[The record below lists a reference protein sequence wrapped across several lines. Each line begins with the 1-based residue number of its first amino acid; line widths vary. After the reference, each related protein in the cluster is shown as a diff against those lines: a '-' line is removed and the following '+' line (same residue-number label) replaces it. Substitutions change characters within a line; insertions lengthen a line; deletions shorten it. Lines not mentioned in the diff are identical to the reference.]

1 MALRPAPV
9 PFPAPV
15 PLAKLSTLELGRIGE
30 QVVVDHLAEAGW
42 QILGRNI
49 RFRTGELDIVALEGT
64 TLVFVE
70 VKTRRTLVT
79 GVPQAA
85 VTPLKLRRLR
95 ALAGTY
101 LMENAPPHHAV
112 RIDVVAVHVLGA
124 GGCELEHLR
133 SVS

>member
-1 MALRPAPV
+1 MALRPAPI
-9 PFPAPV
+9 PFPAPA
-15 PLAKLSTLELGRIGE
+15 PPAKLSNLELGQIGE
-30 QVVVDHLAEAGW
+30 QVVADHLAGAGW
-42 QILGRNI
+42 QIVERNV
-49 RFRTGELDIVALEGT
+49 RFRAGEIDIVALEGT

-79 GVPQAA
+79 GVPQAS
-85 VTPLKLRRLR
+85 VTPLKVRRLR

-101 LMENAPPHHAV
+101 LMERATRHHEV

-124 GGCELEHLR
+124 GGCEIEHLR

>member
-1 MALRPAPV
+1 MAPSPAPV
-9 PFPAPV
+9 PFPAGV
-15 PLAKLSTLELGRIGE
+15 PLARLSTHELGAIGE
-30 QVVVDHLAEAGW
+30 QVVADHLTAAGW
-42 QILGRNI
+42 SIVDRNV
-49 RFRTGELDIVALEGT
+49 RFRAGEIDIVALEGT

-70 VKTRRTLVT
+70 VKTRRSLLT
-79 GVPQAA
+79 GVPQAS
-85 VTPLKLRRLR
+85 VTPQKVRRLR

-101 LMENAPPHHAV
+101 LLDHAPRHREM

>member
-1 MALRPAPV
+1 MTRRPAPI
-9 PFPAPV
+9 PFPAAV
-15 PLAKLSTLELGRIGE
+15 PLARLSALELGRIGE
-30 QVVVDHLAEAGW
+30 QVVADHLAEVGW
-42 QILGRNI
+42 QIVERNA
-49 RFRTGELDIVALEGT
+49 RFRAGEIDIVALEGT

-85 VTPLKLRRLR
+85 VTPLKMRRLR
-95 ALAGTY
+95 ALAGAY
-101 LMENAPPHHAV
+101 LMEHAPRHHEV

-124 GGCELEHLR
+124 GGCEIEHLR